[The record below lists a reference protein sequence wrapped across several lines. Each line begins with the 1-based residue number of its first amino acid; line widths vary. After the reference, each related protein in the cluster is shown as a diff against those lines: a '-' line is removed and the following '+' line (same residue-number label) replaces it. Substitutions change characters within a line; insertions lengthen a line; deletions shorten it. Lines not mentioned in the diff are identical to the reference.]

1 MKLKEFFKS
10 IDHRFR
16 DAAPLEGTVVS
27 ATLINWSND
36 PVGTVVYD
44 TESQDVLKITVPVGD
59 TTHDWDGSGSS
70 SEIMGLLI
78 GQIESTTQHLDR
90 LELDRVV
97 EQFTAAPV
105 PSVQQSPTPTTGK
118 PTGYTVNI
126 TATFTAVVDS
136 ATMDAAL
143 AEAKGRLKFPDHVQ
157 YKINKESV
165 EKYY

>member
-10 IDHRFR
+10 INHRFR
-16 DAAPLEGTVVS
+16 DATPLEGTVVS
-27 ATLINWSND
+27 ATLINWSDD

-59 TTHDWDGSGSS
+59 TTHEWDSTGSI
-70 SEIMGLLI
+70 SEIMGLVL
-78 GQIESTTQHLDR
+78 GQIESTTQHLDG
-90 LELDRVV
+90 LDLDRVV
-97 EQFTAAPV
+97 EQFTAAPA
-105 PSVQQSPTPTTGK
+105 PTVQQSPTPTPGT

-136 ATMDAAL
+136 TTMDAAL
-143 AEAKGRLKFPDHVQ
+143 ADVKGRLKFPDSVQ

-165 EKYY
+165 EKHY